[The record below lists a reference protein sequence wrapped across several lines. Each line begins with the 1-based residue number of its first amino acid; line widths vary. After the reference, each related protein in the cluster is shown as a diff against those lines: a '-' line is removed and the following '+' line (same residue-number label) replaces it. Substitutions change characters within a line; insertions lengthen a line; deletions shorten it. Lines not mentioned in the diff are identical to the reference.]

1 MTKNLAKKLDWK
13 NFGRKKLVQKKKLGE
28 KNLAIILAAMPPY
41 TPALLLLKTIQKLL
55 RWKIDECCLDY
66 NKAPIAMIT
75 NNIHAYYSSLEIAIY
90 VFVIILKLS
99 QSQFVYYSGIH
110 LFLAVF

>member
-1 MTKNLAKKLDWK
+1 MTKILAEK
-13 NFGRKKLVQKKKLGE
+13 NWCKKKLGE

-66 NKAPIAMIT
+66 NKAPIAIIT
-75 NNIHAYYSSLEIAIY
+75 NNIHAHHPNLKIAIY

>member
-13 NFGRKKLVQKKKLGE
+13 NFGRKKLVQKKLGE